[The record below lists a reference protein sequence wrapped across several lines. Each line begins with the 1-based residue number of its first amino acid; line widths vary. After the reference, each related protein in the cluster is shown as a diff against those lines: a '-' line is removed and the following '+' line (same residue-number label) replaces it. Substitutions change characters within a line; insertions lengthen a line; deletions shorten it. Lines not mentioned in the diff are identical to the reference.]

1 MRAQLCNPQLGV
13 WDRLTKLL
21 NEDNPE
27 KRQIV
32 IQSHWV
38 TEQAPVTKEP
48 QTALPTCT
56 KRREQWNSPEKE
68 QGISET
74 KFNKKEL
81 SENPLTDAWLM
92 PSRRMN

>member
-32 IQSHWV
+32 IESQNKHLSQKSRKLLCPHV
-38 TEQAPVTKEP
+38 PRGE
-48 QTALPTCT
+48 
-56 KRREQWNSPEKE
+56 N
-68 QGISET
+68 SET
-74 KFNKKEL
+74 PQRKNKAYRKRNFKKQL
-81 SENPLTDAWLM
+81 SENPLTDA
-92 PSRRMN
+92 